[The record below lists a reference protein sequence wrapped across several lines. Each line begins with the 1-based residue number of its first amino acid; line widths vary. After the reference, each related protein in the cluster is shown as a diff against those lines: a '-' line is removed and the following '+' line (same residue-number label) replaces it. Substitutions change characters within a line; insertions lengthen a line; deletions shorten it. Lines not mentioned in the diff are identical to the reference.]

1 MMFVQAIEGRVA
13 DREGLRRQL
22 ERWMTELRPG
32 ARGFLG
38 STAGVT
44 DEGEAVA
51 FARFD
56 TSADAKANSERPEQG
71 QWWAETQTC
80 FDGEVRFTDSD
91 DVDSFRAGGSNDARF
106 VQVMKGRSMDR
117 DQVHALDEQFEV
129 NVATFRPDLLGGFRM
144 WTGTDSYIE
153 VAYFTNETEA
163 RQGESSEPPA
173 ELAAQMGEFE
183 ALMAN
188 IEFTDLRD
196 PWLF

>member
-22 ERWMTELRPG
+22 QRWMSELRPG

-51 FARFD
+51 FARFE

-71 QWWAETQTC
+71 QWWAETEKC

-91 DVDSFRAGGSNDARF
+91 DVDSFRAGGSDDARF
-106 VQVMKGRSMDR
+106 VQVMKGRNMDR
-117 DQVHALDEQFEV
+117 DQVHALDEQFE
-129 NVATFRPDLLGGFRM
+129 ASGASFRPDLLGGFRM
-144 WTGTDSYIE
+144 WTGPDSYIE

-188 IEFTDLRD
+188 VEYTDLRD